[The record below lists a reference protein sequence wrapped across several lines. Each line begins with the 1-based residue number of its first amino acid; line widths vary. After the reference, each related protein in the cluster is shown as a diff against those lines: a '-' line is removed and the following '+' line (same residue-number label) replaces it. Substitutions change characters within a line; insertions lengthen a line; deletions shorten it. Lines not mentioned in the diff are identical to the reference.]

1 MKRGGGAKKS
11 FGKKIF
17 DFPLI
22 HQASLDRQREKMD
35 TEKVE
40 WQEKFMKKQETEIL
54 QMERKLKEGA
64 RDERDKEIEMVI
76 QRLER
81 EASESREEV

>member
-1 MKRGGGAKKS
+1 
-11 FGKKIF
+11 
-17 DFPLI
+17 
-22 HQASLDRQREKMD
+22 MD

-81 EASESREEV
+81 EASESREEVWIWQIFLSSF

>member
-1 MKRGGGAKKS
+1 M
-11 FGKKIF
+11 
-17 DFPLI
+17 
-22 HQASLDRQREKMD
+22 
-35 TEKVE
+35 E

>member
-1 MKRGGGAKKS
+1 
-11 FGKKIF
+11 
-17 DFPLI
+17 
-22 HQASLDRQREKMD
+22 MD